1 MGNVN
6 LLVPSILMFVVL
18 GVGFFLVLSVSRW
31 GKRKGGDSALT
42 ELRGFSPGDLDS
54 LKAQG
59 LLSEDEAKRIQVIV
73 AERTVEAMQRR
84 DAETGSPP
92 DLNTLLGEAERY
104 RLQSLKGAEDIEA
117 EMKTA
122 TKIASDPPAREG
134 T

>member
-1 MGNVN
+1 
-6 LLVPSILMFVVL
+6 MFLVL
-18 GVGFFLVLSVSRW
+18 GVGLFLFFGIFRW
-31 GKRKGGDSALT
+31 GRNKGVDSSLS

-59 LLSEDEAKRIQVIV
+59 LLSDDEAKKIRAIV

-84 DAETGSPP
+84 ETESGPPP

-104 RLQSLKGAEDIEA
+104 RLQSLKGAESLKT
-117 EMKTA
+117 EMKKTE
-122 TKIASDPPAREG
+122 TETPQKPADGEE